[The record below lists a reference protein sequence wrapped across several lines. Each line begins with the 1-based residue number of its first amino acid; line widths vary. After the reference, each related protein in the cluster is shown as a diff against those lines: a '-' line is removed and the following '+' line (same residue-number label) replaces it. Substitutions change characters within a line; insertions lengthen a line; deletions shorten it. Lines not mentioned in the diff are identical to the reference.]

1 MLTIYTAN
9 FSFRL
14 LPIPRP
20 ATTTN
25 SAAIIINS
33 PRYLFFFCR
42 TSFAATAMPSSNIA
56 VLTFPSSFGSF
67 SPANNSATV
76 TSSASASASQTAMSG
91 NAFPCS
97 HLDIVLSDRFR
108 IFASSSCVICFSFL
122 SVRTNPPNVTL
133 SIIHPLSFL
142 FLFYYICHIFSLYSK

>member
-1 MLTIYTAN
+1 MYTEN

-14 LPIPRP
+14 LPIQIP

-25 SAAIIINS
+25 RTVIAISN
-33 PRYLFFFCR
+33 PRYRFFFCR

-122 SVRTNPPNVTL
+122 RVRTNAPNVTL

-142 FLFYYICHIFSLYSK
+142 LLSYYICCIFSLYFR

>member
-14 LPIPRP
+14 LPMPRP

-42 TSFAATAMPSSNIA
+42 TSFAATAIPSSNTA
-56 VLTFPSSFGSF
+56 ALTFPSSFGNF

-76 TSSASASASQTAMSG
+76 TSSAPASASQTAMSG
-91 NAFPCS
+91 NRFVRQIQDLCKFKLC
-97 HLDIVLSDRFR
+97 HLFFFSKCPDKSSKRHI
-108 IFASSSCVICFSFL
+108 INHSSSLL
-122 SVRTNPPNVTL
+122 SVSILLHLPHFFTL
-133 SIIHPLSFL
+133 LQVE
-142 FLFYYICHIFSLYSK
+142 